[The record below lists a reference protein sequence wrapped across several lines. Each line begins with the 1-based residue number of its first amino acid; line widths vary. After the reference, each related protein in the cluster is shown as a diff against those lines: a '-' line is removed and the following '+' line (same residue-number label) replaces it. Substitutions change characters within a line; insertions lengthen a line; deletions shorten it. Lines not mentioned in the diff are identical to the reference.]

1 MSSQWQGGY
10 QGNVTVTAGNAAI
23 KSWTVTLTYPSAQT
37 VQQAWSATVTAS
49 GNTVT
54 AKNVSYNGAVNAGAT
69 TSFGFIGGGTVATP
83 TASCTA
89 NT

>member
-1 MSSQWQGGY
+1 M
-10 QGNVTVTAGNAAI
+10 I

-37 VQQAWSATVTAS
+37 VQQAWNATVTTS

-54 AKNVSYNGAVNAGAT
+54 GKNVSYNGTVSAGAS
-69 TSFGFIGGGTVATP
+69 TSFGFIGAGTVATP

-89 NT
+89 TT